1 MLAGAHRSHV
11 SDSRYSQ
18 AFPTFVMILTW
29 KSLFYVSF
37 LHLCVVGSQK
47 WRHGATACAVTGHF
61 LAPPS
66 WPSGPRHSTV
76 TDLWLPVRLHP
87 PGSSSCVSLISLSCE
102 VMPFSFLN
110 PSNRLAA
117 VFERP
122 GPHTHLTNCTETN
135 AQTIRGRDAAPSTP
149 VVFACTPWG
158 RWKGGAWAETHNP
171 IKASSIATRHV
182 RCFWPISALNDLKW
196 SVSFL
201 LF

>member
-1 MLAGAHRSHV
+1 
-11 SDSRYSQ
+11 
-18 AFPTFVMILTW
+18 MILTW

-37 LHLCVVGSQK
+37 LHLSVVGSQK

-66 WPSGPRHSTV
+66 WPPGPRHSTV
-76 TDLWLPVRLHP
+76 TDLWLPVWLRP
-87 PGSSSCVSLISLSCE
+87 PGSSSCVFLISLSCE

-122 GPHTHLTNCTETN
+122 GPHTHTSQTVQKQMHRQSQGETRRRRN
-135 AQTIRGRDAAPSTP
+135 RSCLRAPPDGGGRKGS
-149 VVFACTPWG
+149 
-158 RWKGGAWAETHNP
+158 WKTVAGAETHNP

-182 RCFWPISALNDLKW
+182 RYYWPILAISDLKW
-196 SVSFL
+196 SVSSL